1 MVKKFSLRTRLT
13 LLSTLVTTSMAILLT
28 WIFMFNA
35 DRIFVQELPIIFSTT
50 VENENYSLDA
60 TAPMQ
65 ATSVDTS
72 DFYDDNINY
81 MNAMNMELTLT
92 QANRQFNIW
101 GFIGLFIITLL
112 GAAAAWIMAGRALKP
127 VRELSKTIEEVNSN
141 NLSIHVDTG
150 GREDEVGQLGS
161 SFNAMMDKVSSS
173 FERQKRFSANAAHE
187 LKTPLAS
194 IQVGLEVLELDEQ
207 PTLAQMEWALAITK
221 TNTERMIQL
230 VEDLFTLS
238 SDKECEMNDCIDIKA
253 IFSQISEELAD
264 LIHNKNLKLTIDIN
278 ETIQIDGNA
287 SMLYRAFFN
296 LVENA
301 VKYNKENG
309 TIRLTASKESD
320 AVKVCITD
328 SGIGISKNDL
338 EHIFEP
344 FYRADQSRSRKM
356 GGSGL
361 GLSLVYDIM
370 VRHNAQISV
379 ESQLD
384 KGTSFTLLFNMAKNN
399 LNQSNIENN
408 NAGDTL

>member
-1 MVKKFSLRTRLT
+1 MLKKFSLRTRLT

-35 DRIFVQELPIIFSTT
+35 DRIFVQELPIIFSAAG
-50 VENENYSLDA
+50 ENEIYSFEA
-60 TAPMQ
+60 TTPMQ
-65 ATSVDTS
+65 ATSVDAS
-72 DFYDDNINY
+72 ELKDNDIKYIN
-81 MNAMNMELTLT
+81 AVNMELTLT

-101 GFIGLFIITLL
+101 GFVGLFIITLL
-112 GAAAAWIMAGRALKP
+112 GAAAAWFMAGRALKP

-141 NLSIHVDTG
+141 NLSLHVDTG
-150 GREDEVGQLGS
+150 GREDEVGQLGN

-194 IQVGLEVLELDEQ
+194 IQLGLEVLELDEH
-207 PTLAQMEWALAITK
+207 PTQAQMEWALTVTK

-230 VEDLFTLS
+230 VENLFTLS
-238 SDKECEMNDCIDIKA
+238 SDKECEMNDCIDIKTV
-253 IFSQISEELAD
+253 FSQISEELAASMY
-264 LIHNKNLKLTIDIN
+264 NKNITLTMEMN
-278 ETIQIDGNA
+278 ENIQISGNA

-309 TIRLTASKESD
+309 TIRLTVSKEND

-328 SGIGISKNDL
+328 SGMGISKDDL

-370 VRHNAQISV
+370 MRHNAQIFV

-384 KGTSFTLLFNMAKNN
+384 MGTTFVLLFN
-399 LNQSNIENN
+399 QQ
-408 NAGDTL
+408 

>member
-1 MVKKFSLRTRLT
+1 MLKKLSLRTRLT

-35 DRIFVQELPIIFSTT
+35 DRIFVQELPIIFSASG
-50 VENENYSLDA
+50 ENEIYSFEA
-60 TAPMQ
+60 TTPMQ

-72 DFYDDNINY
+72 EIKNNNIKY
-81 MNAMNMELTLT
+81 INAVNMELTLT

-101 GFIGLFIITLL
+101 GFVGLFIITLL
-112 GAAAAWIMAGRALKP
+112 GAAAAWFMAGRALKP

-141 NLSIHVDTG
+141 NLSLHVDTG
-150 GREDEVGQLGS
+150 GREDEVGQLGN

-194 IQVGLEVLELDEQ
+194 IQLGLEVLELDEH
-207 PTLAQMEWALAITK
+207 PTQAQMEWALTVTK

-230 VEDLFTLS
+230 VENLFTLS
-238 SDKECEMNDCIDIKA
+238 SDKECEMNDCIDIKTV
-253 IFSQISEELAD
+253 FSQISEELAASMY
-264 LIHNKNLKLTIDIN
+264 NKNITLTMEMN
-278 ETIQIDGNA
+278 ENIQISGNA

-309 TIRLTASKESD
+309 SILLTASKEND

-328 SGIGISKNDL
+328 SGMGISKNDL

-344 FYRADQSRSRKM
+344 FYRADQSRSRKL

-370 VRHNAQISV
+370 MRHNAQIFV

-384 KGTSFTLLFNMAKNN
+384 KGTTFVLLFN
-399 LNQSNIENN
+399 QQ
-408 NAGDTL
+408 

>member
-1 MVKKFSLRTRLT
+1 MLKKFSLRTRLT

-35 DRIFVQELPIIFSTT
+35 DRIFVQELPIIFSAAG
-50 VENENYSLDA
+50 ENEIYSFEA
-60 TAPMQ
+60 TTPMQ

-72 DFYDDNINY
+72 ELKDNDIKYIN
-81 MNAMNMELTLT
+81 AVNMELTLT

-101 GFIGLFIITLL
+101 GFVGLFIITLL
-112 GAAAAWIMAGRALKP
+112 GAAAAWFMAGRALKP

-141 NLSIHVDTG
+141 NLSLHVDTG
-150 GREDEVGQLGS
+150 GREDEVGQLGN

-194 IQVGLEVLELDEQ
+194 IQLGLEVLELDEH
-207 PTLAQMEWALAITK
+207 PTQAQMEWALTVTK

-230 VEDLFTLS
+230 VENLFTLS
-238 SDKECEMNDCIDIKA
+238 SDKECEMNDCIDIKTV
-253 IFSQISEELAD
+253 FSQISEELAASMY
-264 LIHNKNLKLTIDIN
+264 NKNITLTMEMN
-278 ETIQIDGNA
+278 ENIQISGNA

-309 TIRLTASKESD
+309 TIRLTVSKEND

-328 SGIGISKNDL
+328 SGMGISKDDL

-370 VRHNAQISV
+370 MRHNAQISV

-384 KGTSFTLLFNMAKNN
+384 KGTTFTLLFN
-399 LNQSNIENN
+399 QQ
-408 NAGDTL
+408 

>member
-1 MVKKFSLRTRLT
+1 MLKKFSLRTRLT

-35 DRIFVQELPIIFSTT
+35 DRIFVQELPIIFSAAG
-50 VENENYSLDA
+50 ENEIYSFEA
-60 TAPMQ
+60 TTPMQ

-72 DFYDDNINY
+72 ELKDNDIKYIN
-81 MNAMNMELTLT
+81 AVNMELTLT

-101 GFIGLFIITLL
+101 GFVGLFIITLL
-112 GAAAAWIMAGRALKP
+112 GAAAAWFMAGRALKP

-141 NLSIHVDTG
+141 NLSLHVDTG
-150 GREDEVGQLGS
+150 GREDEVGQLGN

-194 IQVGLEVLELDEQ
+194 IQLGLEVLELDEH
-207 PTLAQMEWALAITK
+207 PTQAQMEWALTVTK

-230 VEDLFTLS
+230 VENLFTLS
-238 SDKECEMNDCIDIKA
+238 SDKECEMNDCIDIKTV
-253 IFSQISEELAD
+253 FSQISEELAASMY
-264 LIHNKNLKLTIDIN
+264 NKNITLTMEMN
-278 ETIQIDGNA
+278 ENIQISGNA

-309 TIRLTASKESD
+309 TIRLTVSKEND

-328 SGIGISKNDL
+328 SGMGISKDDL

-370 VRHNAQISV
+370 MRHNAQIFV

-384 KGTSFTLLFNMAKNN
+384 KGTTFVLLFN
-399 LNQSNIENN
+399 QQ
-408 NAGDTL
+408 

>member
-35 DRIFVQELPIIFSTT
+35 DRIFVQELPIIFSATGS
-50 VENENYSLDA
+50 NEIYSFE
-60 TAPMQ
+60 TNAPMP
-65 ATSVDTS
+65 ATSVDIV
-72 DFYDDNINY
+72 DLEENNIKY
-81 MNAMNMELTLT
+81 MNAVNMELTLT

-112 GAAAAWIMAGRALKP
+112 GAAAAWFMAGRALKP

-141 NLSIHVDTG
+141 NLSLHVNTG
-150 GREDEVGQLGS
+150 GREDEVGQLGN

-207 PTLAQMEWALAITK
+207 PTPAQMEWALAITK

-309 TIRLTASKESD
+309 SILLTASKEND

-328 SGIGISKNDL
+328 SGMGISKNDL

-384 KGTSFTLLFNMAKNN
+384 KGTTFVLLFN
-399 LNQSNIENN
+399 QQ
-408 NAGDTL
+408 

>member
-1 MVKKFSLRTRLT
+1 MLKKFSLRTRLT

-35 DRIFVQELPIIFSTT
+35 DRIFVQELPIIFSAAG
-50 VENENYSLDA
+50 ENEIYSFEA
-60 TAPMQ
+60 TTPMQ

-72 DFYDDNINY
+72 ELKDNDIKYIN
-81 MNAMNMELTLT
+81 AVNMELTLT

-101 GFIGLFIITLL
+101 GFVGLFIITLL
-112 GAAAAWIMAGRALKP
+112 GAAAAWFMAGRALKP

-141 NLSIHVDTG
+141 NLSLHVDTG
-150 GREDEVGQLGS
+150 GREDEVGQLGN

-194 IQVGLEVLELDEQ
+194 IQLGLEVLELDEH
-207 PTLAQMEWALAITK
+207 PTQVQMEWALTVTK

-230 VEDLFTLS
+230 VENLFTLS
-238 SDKECEMNDCIDIKA
+238 SDKECEMNDCIDIKTV
-253 IFSQISEELAD
+253 FSQISEELAASMY
-264 LIHNKNLKLTIDIN
+264 NKNITLTMEMN
-278 ETIQIDGNA
+278 ENIQISGNA

-309 TIRLTASKESD
+309 TIRLTVSKEND

-328 SGIGISKNDL
+328 SGMGISKDDL

-370 VRHNAQISV
+370 MRHNAQIFV

-384 KGTSFTLLFNMAKNN
+384 MGTTFVLLFN
-399 LNQSNIENN
+399 QQ
-408 NAGDTL
+408 

>member
-1 MVKKFSLRTRLT
+1 MLKKISLRTRLT

-35 DRIFVQELPIIFSTT
+35 DRIFVQELPIIFSAAG
-50 VENENYSLDA
+50 ENEIYSFEA
-60 TAPMQ
+60 TTPMQ

-72 DFYDDNINY
+72 EIKDNNIKYIN
-81 MNAMNMELTLT
+81 AVNMELTLT

-101 GFIGLFIITLL
+101 GFVGLFIITLL
-112 GAAAAWIMAGRALKP
+112 GAAAAWFMAGRALKP

-141 NLSIHVDTG
+141 NLSLHVDTG
-150 GREDEVGQLGS
+150 GCEDEVGQLGN

-187 LKTPLAS
+187 LKTPLS
-194 IQVGLEVLELDEQ
+194 TIQVGLEVIELDEH
-207 PTLAQMEWALAITK
+207 PSPDQMEWALAITK

-238 SDKECEMNDCIDIKA
+238 SDKECDMNDCIDLKSM
-253 IFSQISEELAD
+253 FSNISEELAD
-264 LIHNKNLKLTIDIN
+264 LIHNKNLTLTIDIN

-309 TIRLTASKESD
+309 TILLTASRACD
-320 AVKVCITD
+320 VVKVCVTD
-328 SGIGISKNDL
+328 SGIGISSDDL

-361 GLSLVYDIM
+361 GLSLVYDIIM
-370 VRHNAQISV
+370 RHKAQIFV

-384 KGTSFTLLFNMAKNN
+384 KGTTFVLEFNQQRN
-399 LNQSNIENN
+399 
-408 NAGDTL
+408 

>member
-35 DRIFVQELPIIFSTT
+35 DRIFVQELPIIFSATGS
-50 VENENYSLDA
+50 NEIYSFE
-60 TAPMQ
+60 TNAPMP
-65 ATSVDTS
+65 ATSVDIV
-72 DFYDDNINY
+72 DLEENNIKY
-81 MNAMNMELTLT
+81 MNAVNMELTLT

-101 GFIGLFIITLL
+101 GFTGLFIITLL
-112 GAAAAWIMAGRALKP
+112 GAAAAWFMAGRALKP

-141 NLSIHVDTG
+141 NLSLHVNTG
-150 GREDEVGQLGS
+150 GREDEVGQLGN

-187 LKTPLAS
+187 LKTPLAT
-194 IQVGLEVLELDEQ
+194 IQVGLEVLELDEH
-207 PTLAQMEWALAITK
+207 PTPNQMEWALAITK

-309 TIRLTASKESD
+309 SILLTASKEND

-384 KGTSFTLLFNMAKNN
+384 KGTTFVLLFN
-399 LNQSNIENN
+399 QQ
-408 NAGDTL
+408 

>member
-1 MVKKFSLRTRLT
+1 MLKKFSLRTRLT

-35 DRIFVQELPIIFSTT
+35 DRIFVQELPIIFSAAG
-50 VENENYSLDA
+50 ENEIYSFEA
-60 TAPMQ
+60 TTPMQ

-72 DFYDDNINY
+72 ELKDNDIKYIN
-81 MNAMNMELTLT
+81 AVNMELTLT

-101 GFIGLFIITLL
+101 GFVGLFIITLL
-112 GAAAAWIMAGRALKP
+112 GAAAAWFMAGRALKP

-141 NLSIHVDTG
+141 NLSLHVDTG
-150 GREDEVGQLGS
+150 GREDEVGQLGN

-194 IQVGLEVLELDEQ
+194 IQLGLEVLELDEH
-207 PTLAQMEWALAITK
+207 PTQAQMEWALTVTK

-230 VEDLFTLS
+230 VENLFTLS
-238 SDKECEMNDCIDIKA
+238 SDKECEMNDCIDIKTV
-253 IFSQISEELAD
+253 FSQISEELAASMY
-264 LIHNKNLKLTIDIN
+264 NKNITLTMEMN
-278 ETIQIDGNA
+278 ENIQISGNA

-309 TIRLTASKESD
+309 TIRLTASKEND

-328 SGIGISKNDL
+328 SGMGISKDDL

-344 FYRADQSRSRKM
+344 FYRADQSRSRKL

-370 VRHNAQISV
+370 MRHNAQIFV

-384 KGTSFTLLFNMAKNN
+384 MGTTFVLLFN
-399 LNQSNIENN
+399 QQ
-408 NAGDTL
+408 

>member
-1 MVKKFSLRTRLT
+1 MLKKFSLRTRLT

-35 DRIFVQELPIIFSTT
+35 DRIFVQELPIIFSAAG
-50 VENENYSLDA
+50 ENEIYSFEA
-60 TAPMQ
+60 TTPMQ

-72 DFYDDNINY
+72 ELKDNDIKYIN
-81 MNAMNMELTLT
+81 AVNMELTLT

-101 GFIGLFIITLL
+101 GFVGLFIITLL
-112 GAAAAWIMAGRALKP
+112 GAAAAWFMAGRALKP

-141 NLSIHVDTG
+141 NLSLHVDTG
-150 GREDEVGQLGS
+150 GREDEVGQLGN

-194 IQVGLEVLELDEQ
+194 IQLGLEVLELDEH
-207 PTLAQMEWALAITK
+207 PTQAQMEWALTVTK

-230 VEDLFTLS
+230 VENLFTLS
-238 SDKECEMNDCIDIKA
+238 SDKECEMNDCIDIKTV
-253 IFSQISEELAD
+253 FSQISEELAASMY
-264 LIHNKNLKLTIDIN
+264 NKNITLAMEMDEN
-278 ETIQIDGNA
+278 IQISGNA

-309 TIRLTASKESD
+309 TIRLTASKEND

-328 SGIGISKNDL
+328 SGMGISKNDL

-344 FYRADQSRSRKM
+344 FYRADQSRSRKL

-370 VRHNAQISV
+370 MRHNAQIFV

-384 KGTSFTLLFNMAKNN
+384 MGTTFVLLFN
-399 LNQSNIENN
+399 QQ
-408 NAGDTL
+408 

>member
-1 MVKKFSLRTRLT
+1 MLKKFSLRTRLT

-35 DRIFVQELPIIFSTT
+35 DRIFVQELPIIFSAAG
-50 VENENYSLDA
+50 ENEIYSFEA
-60 TAPMQ
+60 TTPMQ

-72 DFYDDNINY
+72 ELKDNDIKYIN
-81 MNAMNMELTLT
+81 AVNMELTLT

-101 GFIGLFIITLL
+101 GFVGLFIITLL
-112 GAAAAWIMAGRALKP
+112 GAAAAWFMAGRALKP

-141 NLSIHVDTG
+141 NLSLHVDTG
-150 GREDEVGQLGS
+150 GREDEVGQLGN

-194 IQVGLEVLELDEQ
+194 IQLGLEVLELDEH
-207 PTLAQMEWALAITK
+207 PTQAQMEWALTVTK

-230 VEDLFTLS
+230 VENLFTLS
-238 SDKECEMNDCIDIKA
+238 SDKECEMNDCIDIKTV
-253 IFSQISEELAD
+253 FSQISEELAATMY
-264 LIHNKNLKLTIDIN
+264 NKNITLAMEMDEN
-278 ETIQIDGNA
+278 IQISGNA

-309 TIRLTASKESD
+309 TIRLTASKEND

-328 SGIGISKNDL
+328 SGMGISKNDL

-344 FYRADQSRSRKM
+344 FYRADQSRSRKL

-370 VRHNAQISV
+370 MRHNAQIFV

-384 KGTSFTLLFNMAKNN
+384 KGTTFVLLFN
-399 LNQSNIENN
+399 QQ
-408 NAGDTL
+408 

>member
-1 MVKKFSLRTRLT
+1 MLKKFSLRTRLT

-35 DRIFVQELPIIFSTT
+35 DRIFVQELPIIFSAAG
-50 VENENYSLDA
+50 ENEIYSFEA
-60 TAPMQ
+60 TTPMQ

-72 DFYDDNINY
+72 ELKDNDIKYIN
-81 MNAMNMELTLT
+81 AVNMELTLT

-101 GFIGLFIITLL
+101 GFVGLFIITLL
-112 GAAAAWIMAGRALKP
+112 SAAAAWFMAGRALKP

-141 NLSIHVDTG
+141 NLSLHVDTG
-150 GREDEVGQLGS
+150 GREDEVGQLGN

-194 IQVGLEVLELDEQ
+194 IQLGLEVLELDEH
-207 PTLAQMEWALAITK
+207 PTQVQMEWALTVTK

-230 VEDLFTLS
+230 VENLFTLS
-238 SDKECEMNDCIDIKA
+238 SDKECEMNDCIDIKTV
-253 IFSQISEELAD
+253 FSQISEELAASMY
-264 LIHNKNLKLTIDIN
+264 NKNITLTMEMN
-278 ETIQIDGNA
+278 ENIQISGNA

-309 TIRLTASKESD
+309 TIRLTVSKEND

-328 SGIGISKNDL
+328 SGMGISKDDL

-370 VRHNAQISV
+370 MRHNAQIFV

-384 KGTSFTLLFNMAKNN
+384 MGTTFVLLFN
-399 LNQSNIENN
+399 QQ
-408 NAGDTL
+408 

>member
-1 MVKKFSLRTRLT
+1 MLKKFSLRTRLT

-35 DRIFVQELPIIFSTT
+35 DRIFVQELPIIFSAAG
-50 VENENYSLDA
+50 ENEIYSFEA
-60 TAPMQ
+60 TTPMQ

-72 DFYDDNINY
+72 ELKDNDIKYIN
-81 MNAMNMELTLT
+81 AVNMELTLT

-101 GFIGLFIITLL
+101 GFVGLFIITLL
-112 GAAAAWIMAGRALKP
+112 GAAAAWFMAGRALKP
-127 VRELSKTIEEVNSN
+127 VRELSKAIEEVNSN
-141 NLSIHVDTG
+141 NLSLHVDTG
-150 GREDEVGQLGS
+150 GREDEVGQLGN

-194 IQVGLEVLELDEQ
+194 IQLGLEVLELDEH
-207 PTLAQMEWALAITK
+207 PTQAQMEWALTVTK

-230 VEDLFTLS
+230 VENLFTLS
-238 SDKECEMNDCIDIKA
+238 SDKECEMNDCIDIKTV
-253 IFSQISEELAD
+253 FSQISEELAATMY
-264 LIHNKNLKLTIDIN
+264 NKNITLTMEMN
-278 ETIQIDGNA
+278 ENIQISGNA

-309 TIRLTASKESD
+309 TIRLTVSKEND

-328 SGIGISKNDL
+328 SGMGISKDDL

-370 VRHNAQISV
+370 MRHNAQIFV

-384 KGTSFTLLFNMAKNN
+384 MGTTFVLLFN
-399 LNQSNIENN
+399 QQ
-408 NAGDTL
+408 

>member
-1 MVKKFSLRTRLT
+1 MLKKFSLRTRLT

-35 DRIFVQELPIIFSTT
+35 DRIFVQELPIIFSAAG
-50 VENENYSLDA
+50 ENEIYSFEA
-60 TAPMQ
+60 TTPMQ

-72 DFYDDNINY
+72 ELKDNDIKYIN
-81 MNAMNMELTLT
+81 AVNMELTLT

-101 GFIGLFIITLL
+101 GFVGLFIITLL
-112 GAAAAWIMAGRALKP
+112 GAAAAWFMAGRALKP
-127 VRELSKTIEEVNSN
+127 VRELSKAIEEVNSN
-141 NLSIHVDTG
+141 NLSLHVDTG
-150 GREDEVGQLGS
+150 GREDEVGQLGN

-194 IQVGLEVLELDEQ
+194 IQLGLEVLELDEH
-207 PTLAQMEWALAITK
+207 PTQAQMEWALTVTK

-230 VEDLFTLS
+230 VENLFTLS
-238 SDKECEMNDCIDIKA
+238 SDKECEMNDCIDIKTV
-253 IFSQISEELAD
+253 FSQISEELAATMY
-264 LIHNKNLKLTIDIN
+264 NKNITLTMEMN
-278 ETIQIDGNA
+278 ENIQISGNA

-309 TIRLTASKESD
+309 TIRLTASKEND

-328 SGIGISKNDL
+328 SGMGISKDDL

-370 VRHNAQISV
+370 MRHNAQIFV

-384 KGTSFTLLFNMAKNN
+384 MGTTFVLLFN
-399 LNQSNIENN
+399 QQ
-408 NAGDTL
+408 

>member
-1 MVKKFSLRTRLT
+1 MLKKFSLRTRLT

-35 DRIFVQELPIIFSTT
+35 DRIFVQELPIIFSAAG
-50 VENENYSLDA
+50 ENEIYSFEA
-60 TAPMQ
+60 TTPMQ

-72 DFYDDNINY
+72 ELKDNDIKYIN
-81 MNAMNMELTLT
+81 AVNMELTLT

-101 GFIGLFIITLL
+101 GFVGLFIITLL
-112 GAAAAWIMAGRALKP
+112 GAAAAWFMAGRALKP

-141 NLSIHVDTG
+141 NLSLHVDTG
-150 GREDEVGQLGS
+150 GREDEVGQLGN

-194 IQVGLEVLELDEQ
+194 IQLGLEVLELDEH
-207 PTLAQMEWALAITK
+207 PTQAQMEWALTVTK

-230 VEDLFTLS
+230 VENLFTLS
-238 SDKECEMNDCIDIKA
+238 SDKECEMNDCIDIKTV
-253 IFSQISEELAD
+253 FSQISEELAASMY
-264 LIHNKNLKLTIDIN
+264 NKNITLTMEMN
-278 ETIQIDGNA
+278 ENIQISGNA

-309 TIRLTASKESD
+309 TIRLTASKEND

-328 SGIGISKNDL
+328 SGMGISKDDL

-370 VRHNAQISV
+370 MRHNALIFV

-384 KGTSFTLLFNMAKNN
+384 MGTTFVLLFN
-399 LNQSNIENN
+399 QQ
-408 NAGDTL
+408 

>member
-1 MVKKFSLRTRLT
+1 MLKKFSLRTRLT

-35 DRIFVQELPIIFSTT
+35 DRIFVQELPIIFSAAG
-50 VENENYSLDA
+50 ENEIYSFEA
-60 TAPMQ
+60 TTPMQ

-72 DFYDDNINY
+72 ELKDNDIKYIN
-81 MNAMNMELTLT
+81 AVNMELTLT

-101 GFIGLFIITLL
+101 GFVGLFIITLL
-112 GAAAAWIMAGRALKP
+112 GAAAAWFMAGRALKP

-141 NLSIHVDTG
+141 NLSLHVDTG
-150 GREDEVGQLGS
+150 GREDEVGQLGN

-194 IQVGLEVLELDEQ
+194 IQLGLEVLELDEH
-207 PTLAQMEWALAITK
+207 PTQAQMEWALTVTK

-230 VEDLFTLS
+230 VENLFTLS
-238 SDKECEMNDCIDIKA
+238 SDKECEMNDCIDIKTV
-253 IFSQISEELAD
+253 FSQISEELAASMY
-264 LIHNKNLKLTIDIN
+264 NKNITLTMEMN
-278 ETIQIDGNA
+278 ENIQISGNA

-309 TIRLTASKESD
+309 TIRLTVSKEND

-328 SGIGISKNDL
+328 SGMGISKDDL

-370 VRHNAQISV
+370 MRHNAQIFV

-384 KGTSFTLLFNMAKNN
+384 MGTTFVLLFN
-399 LNQSNIENN
+399 QQ
-408 NAGDTL
+408 